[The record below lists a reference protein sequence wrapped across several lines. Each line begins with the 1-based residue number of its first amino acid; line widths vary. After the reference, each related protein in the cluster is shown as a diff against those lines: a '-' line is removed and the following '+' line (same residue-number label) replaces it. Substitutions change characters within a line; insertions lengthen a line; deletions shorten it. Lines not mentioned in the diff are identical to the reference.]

1 MTPEKPARRN
11 PAPLAFAA
19 LLLFVIAA
27 ALVHG
32 IMGAQGRELVD
43 GATLSQ
49 LGKWIGKT
57 GLILLLVI
65 YGRSALKRLLRF
77 PAPWQR
83 LSALGLDPAGVKAGA
98 AKALSLLNRSH
109 PYVGAAAITLIY
121 LHCYAVSNFYKLLP
135 LRIVL
140 GLLAWQG
147 LLGLAMKFPWT
158 PAPLKR
164 KAMLL
169 HAQLITGGLLLIF
182 AAIGHYLML
191 WA

>member
-1 MTPEKPARRN
+1 MTAEKPAG
-11 PAPLAFAA
+11 PHLAPIVFTV
-19 LLLFVIAA
+19 LLLLVIAA
-27 ALVHG
+27 AFVHG
-32 IMGAQGRELVD
+32 VMSARGRELVD
-43 GATLSQ
+43 GATLNQ
-49 LGKWIGKT
+49 LGKWVGKT
-57 GLILLLVI
+57 GLTLLLLI
-65 YGRSALKRLLRF
+65 YGRSALKRLLRL

-83 LSALGLDPAGVKAGA
+83 LAALGLDPARVKAGA
-98 AKALSLLNRSH
+98 ARTLSLLNRSH
-109 PYVGAAAITLIY
+109 PYVGATAVTLIY

-147 LLGLAMKFPWT
+147 LLGLAAKFPGT

-164 KAMLL
+164 KALLL